1 VINTKPL
8 RDHMEDVPTLLSYYV
23 DQSVEQDGMPYR
35 HFSVGAQNFLRN
47 RDWPGNVIELT
58 NVVKR
63 LLILGDDVEIGQAE
77 VEKVVDSADTDA
89 YVVGNDMMRLPL
101 EVPLREART
110 EFERLYL
117 QRQLD
122 KVDGNI
128 VELARIV
135 GMERTHLYRKLRS
148 VGIQAGRKRG

>member
-1 VINTKPL
+1 MGSEMCI
-8 RDHMEDVPTLLSYYV
+8 RDRLS
-23 DQSVEQDGMPYR
+23 
-35 HFSVGAQNFLRN
+35 
-47 RDWPGNVIELT
+47 
-58 NVVKR
+58 
-63 LLILGDDVEIGQAE
+63 GD
-77 VEKVVDSADTDA
+77 T
-89 YVVGNDMMRLPL
+89 MRLPL
-101 EVPLREART
+101 DLPLREARA

-122 KVDGNI
+122 SVDGNI